1 MSWLKKKSVLIP
13 VDFDELSYS
22 AIAPG
27 REFVEAETALML
39 IHVLTPL
46 HPADPAAM
54 WNTLDD
60 EQRKQ
65 KVQEFL
71 AQKLGEMGYK
81 KVKIKVATGDPTT
94 EIIDYAKEIAADLIV
109 LPSHGRKGISRFLLG
124 SVTERVVRLSPCP
137 VLVIK

>member
-22 AIAPG
+22 AIAPAK
-27 REFVEAETALML
+27 EFVEAETALML

-60 EQRKQ
+60 GQRKQ
-65 KVQEFL
+65 KVEDFL

-81 KVKIKVATGDPTT
+81 KVKIQVAIGDPST
-94 EIIDYAKEIAADLIV
+94 EIIDYAKEISADLIV

-137 VLVIK
+137 VLVLK

>member
-1 MSWLKKKSVLIP
+1 MSWLKKKSVLVPI
-13 VDFDELSYS
+13 DFSEWSYE
-22 AIAPG
+22 AIAPAK
-27 REFVEAETALML
+27 EYVESETDLTL

-65 KVQEFL
+65 KVRAFL
-71 AQKLGEMGYK
+71 AEKIAQMGYREVPIEIKLG
-81 KVKIKVATGDPTT
+81 DPST
-94 EIIDYAKEIAADLIV
+94 EIVDFAREIAADLIV

-124 SVTERVVRLSPCP
+124 SVAERVVRLSPCP